1 MSLMF
6 EGVKE
11 CKVSD
16 YLMFDGDLKGNEY
29 AGEIDFDN
37 GYGLSIVSHKSSY
50 GGDRGLFEIMLVR
63 NGQPC
68 SFPPITQEGDTVKGF
83 LTKEEVEDIID
94 TTRNLPGTV

>member
-1 MSLMF
+1 MF

-11 CKVSD
+11 YKVSD
-16 YLMFDGDLKGNEY
+16 YQMFDGDLKGNEY

-68 SFPPITQEGDTVKGF
+68 SFPPITQEGDTVNGF
-83 LTKEEVEDIID
+83 LTKEKVEEIIQD
-94 TTRNLPGTV
+94 VELLPATV

>member
-1 MSLMF
+1 MF

-11 CKVSD
+11 YKVSD

-68 SFPPITQEGDTVKGF
+68 SFPPITQEGDTVNGF
-83 LTKEEVEDIID
+83 LTKEKVEEIIQD
-94 TTRNLPGTV
+94 VELLPATV